1 MIERISIDPEICHG
15 KACIKG
21 TRIMVSV
28 ILDCLAS
35 GMTHEQILYSYP
47 TLEEEDIFAALAYA
61 TLLSKEEFAPI
72 SLLPDAIFIEPT
84 HPLSK
89 DAARSTTLDETSDG

>member
-1 MIERISIDPEICHG
+1 MIERISINPEICHG

-47 TLEEEDIFAALAYA
+47 TLSEEDIFAALAYA
-61 TLLSKEEFAPI
+61 ALLSKEQFALI
-72 SLLPDAIFIEPT
+72 SPLPDEIIDTIHIP
-84 HPLSK
+84 SK
-89 DAARSTTLDETSDG
+89 DVTRSTTVDEISNG

>member
-89 DAARSTTLDETSDG
+89 DAARSTILDETSDG

>member
-1 MIERISIDPEICHG
+1 MIERISINPKICHG
-15 KACIKG
+15 KVCIKG

-47 TLEEEDIFAALAYA
+47 TLSEEDIFAVLAYA
-61 TLLSKEEFAPI
+61 ALLLKEEYAPT
-72 SLLPDAIFIEPT
+72 SLLPDAIFIKST
-84 HPLSK
+84 HPPNK
-89 DAARSTTLDETSDG
+89 DVAQKVLH

>member
-1 MIERISIDPEICHG
+1 MLETALLTKNSVSGGFTMKMIERISIDPKICHG

-35 GMTHEQILYSYP
+35 GMTHEQVLYSYP
-47 TLEEEDIFAALAYA
+47 TLEEEDILAALA
-61 TLLSKEEFAPI
+61 
-72 SLLPDAIFIEPT
+72 
-84 HPLSK
+84 
-89 DAARSTTLDETSDG
+89 